1 VKIPGTPALTAG
13 NGKTAGKQRASRG
26 YAWAAKKSIMV
37 LKAKQYTN
45 GYPDL

>member
-1 VKIPGTPALTAG
+1 MPSTPALTAG
-13 NGKTAGKQRASRG
+13 SGKTAGKQRASQG
-26 YAWAAKKSIMV
+26 YEWAAKKSIMV